1 MDYRHLNH
9 FELKQICYFLTL
21 VQADNNF
28 TEAAKQLGIK
38 QPPLT
43 QRIQALEELL
53 SVDLDRLEVKLLD
66 RRKRPIEL
74 TPAGRIFLAEAELA
88 LMHLDRA
95 IDGARRASKG
105 EIGRLRVGF
114 YTSFAASVL
123 PRIVQEFQAKF
134 PDVQLE
140 LTEIP
145 VKQKSELI
153 ELLKQQQLDLIF
165 HNSFDTIEEDFEISI
180 LPILAESFILILPE
194 THPLTQQ
201 QQIPLQALAAE
212 SMILPDLNALPF
224 YRQIITR
231 CQELGFEPKI
241 VPNIQV
247 AGILTILSLVAAG
260 MGIAILP
267 SHIQVLNY
275 QGVTY
280 RSIQDS
286 QLTRQAVAMWRE
298 DDHSIV
304 LQQFLALLTSWTS
317 TELLLLPQPQ
327 STHKGPLHN

>member
-53 SVDLDRLEVKLLD
+53 SINLDRVEVKLLD

-123 PRIVQEFQAKF
+123 PQIVQEFQSKF

-145 VKQKSELI
+145 VQQKSELI
-153 ELLKQQQLDLIF
+153 QPLKQQQLDLIF
-165 HNSFDTIEEDFEISI
+165 HNSFDTIDEDLDISI
-180 LPILAESFILILPE
+180 LPVLAESFMLILPE

-212 SMILPDLNALPF
+212 SIILPDLKALPF

-231 CQELGFEPKI
+231 CQELGF
-241 VPNIQV
+241 
-247 AGILTILSLVAAG
+247 
-260 MGIAILP
+260 
-267 SHIQVLNY
+267 
-275 QGVTY
+275 
-280 RSIQDS
+280 
-286 QLTRQAVAMWRE
+286 
-298 DDHSIV
+298 
-304 LQQFLALLTSWTS
+304 
-317 TELLLLPQPQ
+317 
-327 STHKGPLHN
+327 

>member
-53 SVDLDRLEVKLLD
+53 SVNLDRIEVKLLD

-88 LMHLDRA
+88 LMHLDQA
-95 IDGARRASKG
+95 IDGARRASQGK
-105 EIGRLRVGF
+105 IGRLKIGF
-114 YTSFAASVL
+114 YTSFAARFL
-123 PRIVQEFQAKF
+123 PQIVQEFQSKF

-140 LTEIP
+140 LAEIP
-145 VKQKSELI
+145 VKQQSELI
-153 ELLKQQQLDLIF
+153 ELLKQQQLDLLF
-165 HNSFDTIEEDFEISI
+165 HNSFDTIDEDLGIDM

-194 THPLTQQ
+194 HHPLTQQ
-201 QQIPLQALAAE
+201 QHIPLQALASE
-212 SMILPDLNALPF
+212 SIILPDLDTLPF

-231 CQELGFEPKI
+231 CQELGFELKI
-241 VPNIQV
+241 VPNIKV

-280 RSIQDS
+280 RSIKDS
-286 QLTRQAVAMWRE
+286 KLTRQAVAMWRQ
-298 DDHSIV
+298 DDDSIV
-304 LQQFLALLTSWTS
+304 LQQFITLISKNLNKVF
-317 TELLLLPQPQ
+317 QQ
-327 STHKGPLHN
+327 